1 MLTLA
6 LSCIL
11 VGAVV
16 LYLHLRAKFRPMMM
30 LSEKIPGP
38 KLLPVVGNALDFGF
52 KTEGQLYWLLC
63 VIVCYCWFRNL
74 VSLYRCSVTQQ
85 LLTGLLVAFI
95 LLAAVP
101 CSLLFKFLC

>member
-11 VGAVV
+11 VGAAV

-38 KLLPVVGNALDFGF
+38 KLLPVVGKTSDFGF
-52 KTEGQLYWLLC
+52 NKE
-63 VIVCYCWFRNL
+63 V
-74 VSLYRCSVTQQ
+74 
-85 LLTGLLVAFI
+85 
-95 LLAAVP
+95 
-101 CSLLFKFLC
+101 

>member
-11 VGAVV
+11 VGAAV

-38 KLLPVVGNALDFGF
+38 KLLPVVGNALYFGF
-52 KTEGQLYWLLC
+52 NTEG
-63 VIVCYCWFRNL
+63 
-74 VSLYRCSVTQQ
+74 
-85 LLTGLLVAFI
+85 
-95 LLAAVP
+95 
-101 CSLLFKFLC
+101 